1 MAQKAMFE
9 ALDSESTTLQQKAT
23 GDDTGAAGG
32 GGMAEASDSDEISND
47 YDVCDPDTSPPEE
60 AVDVAGVAEIGAEIP
75 NPIPN
80 VDATLT
86 LPLADTLAAA
96 RVSFASILTPAPAPH
111 KRRHLHLEV
120 ALHSPSLLT

>member
-23 GDDTGAAGG
+23 GDDTGAAGE

-80 VDATLT
+80 VDATPT
-86 LPLADTLAAA
+86 RPLAATLAAA
-96 RVSFASILTPAPAPH
+96 RVSFAFILT
-111 KRRHLHLEV
+111 KGDTCIWT
-120 ALHSPSLLT
+120 SLSLPPLDRM

>member
-23 GDDTGAAGG
+23 GDDTGAAGE

-47 YDVCDPDTSPPEE
+47 YDVCDPGTSPPEE
-60 AVDVAGVAEIGAEIP
+60 AVDVEIGAEIP

-80 VDATLT
+80 VDATPI
-86 LPLADTLAAA
+86 LPLAATLAAA
-96 RVSFASILTPAPAPH
+96 RVSFASILT
-111 KRRHLHLEV
+111 KGDTCIWTSL
-120 ALHSPSLLT
+120 SLLPLDRM